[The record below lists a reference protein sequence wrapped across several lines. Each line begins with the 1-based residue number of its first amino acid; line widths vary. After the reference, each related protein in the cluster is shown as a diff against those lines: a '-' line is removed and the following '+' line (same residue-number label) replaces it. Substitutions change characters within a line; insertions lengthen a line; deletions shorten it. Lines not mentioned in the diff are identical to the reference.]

1 MRPDL
6 DDALIRRYLL
16 GLLPDG
22 EAEALEE
29 EYLGRP
35 EVLSRVR
42 AVEDDLLDDYAADRL
57 GADERTLFER
67 RYLASPRLRERVVAA
82 RALRLATVGKAASA
96 AERAFPRPA
105 VPWARGW
112 RLPVAMAAGLLLALL
127 ALSLWRPS
135 EPKVAIAPIPS
146 ASVTP
151 AAPTPS
157 PNSTP
162 KPSVSPS
169 SGLPRPGPPAV
180 TRVVFALSP
189 VLLRGPGEPRE
200 LRVPSGTA
208 TVVLELEGDPA
219 IRPPGE
225 ARLAVD
231 IRTVEGASVWS
242 GRPRRVQD
250 PARPANLAAAEVPAG
265 RLVAGDYLLTL
276 SSGDD
281 VLHRYFFR
289 IRTH

>member
-6 DDALIRRYLL
+6 DDEGIRRYLL
-16 GLLPDG
+16 GLSADE

-35 EVLSRVR
+35 DVLDRVR

-57 GADERTLFER
+57 GPDERALFER

-82 RALRLATVGKAASA
+82 RALRHATLRRLEPR
-96 AERAFPRPA
+96 ER
-105 VPWARGW
+105 WRGP
-112 RLPVAMAAGLLLALL
+112 LAMAAGLLLAVL

-135 EPKVAIAPIPS
+135 EPKVALAPTPS
-146 ASVTP
+146 ASVPPP
-151 AAPTPS
+151 APS
-157 PNSTP
+157 PSPSGTSE
-162 KPSVSPS
+162 PSVSPS
-169 SGLPRPGPPAV
+169 PGSPRPGPPAL
-180 TRVVFALSP
+180 TRVLFALSP
-189 VLLRGPGEPRE
+189 VLLRGAEGPRE
-200 LRVPSGTA
+200 LRVQSGIA

-219 IRPPGE
+219 MRPASD

-242 GRPRRVQD
+242 GRPRRLED
-250 PARPANLAAAEVPAG
+250 PARPTLLAAADVPAA
-265 RLVAGDYLLTL
+265 RLAAGDYILTL

-289 IRTH
+289 IRATER